1 MPWDHLFCEGR
12 EQDKKR
18 FPKAY
23 TTRIR
28 LQRYIIAKRPTT
40 RRRRNDDRPKIN
52 DEIRS
57 SKVRVI
63 KPDDEHEIADIDRA
77 LEIARSYNLDLVEIA
92 PGARP
97 PVCKV
102 IDFGKFMY
110 EKKKKEKEAKK
121 KQHVI
126 QVKELRFRP
135 TTDDHDLEFKTRHAR
150 EFLESG
156 DKVKATVQFR
166 GRDMLYTEQGETLLK
181 NFAKELEDISKIESQ
196 PTMEGRRMIMIL
208 SPDKS

>member
-1 MPWDHLFCEGR
+1 M
-12 EQDKKR
+12 
-18 FPKAY
+18 
-23 TTRIR
+23 
-28 LQRYIIAKRPTT
+28 
-40 RRRRNDDRPKIN
+40 
-52 DEIRS
+52 
-57 SKVRVI
+57 
-63 KPDDEHEIADIDRA
+63 
-77 LEIARSYNLDLVEIA
+77 DLVEVA
-92 PGARP
+92 PNANP

-121 KQHVI
+121 KQHTI

-150 EFLESG
+150 EFLEGG

-166 GRDMLYTEQGETLLK
+166 GRDMLYTEQGEVLL
-181 NFAKELEDISKIESQ
+181 NNLAKSLDDVSKVESK

-208 SPDKS
+208 SPSKG

>member
-1 MPWDHLFCEGR
+1 M
-12 EQDKKR
+12 
-18 FPKAY
+18 
-23 TTRIR
+23 
-28 LQRYIIAKRPTT
+28 
-40 RRRRNDDRPKIN
+40 
-52 DEIRS
+52 
-57 SKVRVI
+57 I
-63 KPDDEHEIADIDRA
+63 KPDEEHEIVDIDRA
-77 LEIARSYNLDLVEIA
+77 IEIAESFSMDLVEVA

-121 KQHVI
+121 KQHTI

-150 EFLESG
+150 EFLEGG

-166 GRDMLYTEQGETLLK
+166 GRDMLYTEQGEELLK
-181 NFAKELEDISKIESQ
+181 DLAEELDDVSKIESM

-208 SPDKS
+208 SPSKSK

>member
-1 MPWDHLFCEGR
+1 M
-12 EQDKKR
+12 
-18 FPKAY
+18 
-23 TTRIR
+23 
-28 LQRYIIAKRPTT
+28 
-40 RRRRNDDRPKIN
+40 
-52 DEIRS
+52 
-57 SKVRVI
+57 I
-63 KPDDEHEIADIDRA
+63 KPDEEHEIVDIDRA
-77 LEIARSYNLDLVEIA
+77 IEIAESFGMDLVEVA

-121 KQHVI
+121 KQHTI

-150 EFLESG
+150 EFLEGG

-166 GRDMLYTEQGETLLK
+166 GRDMLYTEQGEELLIGL
-181 NFAKELEDISKIESQ
+181 AEELDDISKIESK

-208 SPDKS
+208 SPSKSK

>member
-1 MPWDHLFCEGR
+1 V
-12 EQDKKR
+12 
-18 FPKAY
+18 
-23 TTRIR
+23 
-28 LQRYIIAKRPTT
+28 
-40 RRRRNDDRPKIN
+40 NN
-52 DEIRS
+52 EIRAS
-57 SKVRVI
+57 EVRLI
-63 KPDDEHEIADIDRA
+63 KPDEDHEIVSVERA
-77 LEIARSYNLDLVEIA
+77 LQIAESFDMDLVEVA
-92 PGARP
+92 PNAKP

-121 KQHVI
+121 KQHTI

-150 EFLESG
+150 EFLEDG

-166 GRDMLYTEQGETLLK
+166 GRDMLYTEQGEELL
-181 NFAKELEDISKIESQ
+181 NNLAEELDDVSKIESK

-208 SPDKS
+208 SPSKD

>member
-1 MPWDHLFCEGR
+1 M
-12 EQDKKR
+12 
-18 FPKAY
+18 
-23 TTRIR
+23 
-28 LQRYIIAKRPTT
+28 
-40 RRRRNDDRPKIN
+40 
-52 DEIRS
+52 
-57 SKVRVI
+57 
-63 KPDDEHEIADIDRA
+63 
-77 LEIARSYNLDLVEIA
+77 DLVEVA
-92 PGARP
+92 PDANP
-97 PVCKV
+97 PVCKI

-150 EFLESG
+150 EFLTGG

-166 GRDMLYTEQGETLLK
+166 GRDMLYTEQGEKLL
-181 NFAKELEDISKIESQ
+181 NELAESLDDVSKIESR

-208 SPDKS
+208 SPAKN

>member
-1 MPWDHLFCEGR
+1 M
-12 EQDKKR
+12 
-18 FPKAY
+18 
-23 TTRIR
+23 
-28 LQRYIIAKRPTT
+28 
-40 RRRRNDDRPKIN
+40 RRQRNDDRPKVN

-57 SKVRVI
+57 STVRLI
-63 KPDDEHEIADIDRA
+63 KPDEEHEIVSIERA
-77 LEIARSYNLDLVEIA
+77 LEIAESFRMDLVEVA
-92 PGARP
+92 PQAKP

-121 KQHVI
+121 KQHTI

-150 EFLESG
+150 EFLEGG

-166 GRDMLYTEQGETLLK
+166 GRDMLYTEQGEVLLK
-181 NFAKELEDISKIESQ
+181 NLAEKLSDVSKIESQ
-196 PTMEGRRMIMIL
+196 PAMEGRRMIMIL
-208 SPDKS
+208 SPAKGQ